1 MGQIQKFF
9 FFFSLIYSKKLTKP
23 TRMLFSAT
31 LLAAL
36 FERGTA
42 FALPAQSVQT
52 YYSPWSAWSSY
63 GRCNRGV
70 KVRTCTCVS
79 TPSACDNGKY
89 LNERVSCAV
98 PAPTMRIWSSWSSW
112 GECVNQKR
120 TRFANCLV
128 PYSQYCQG
136 TLEESMDCDPVV
148 VVTTPPPTVPAQIWS
163 SWGAWGSCNE
173 GKRIRSCSCIHPN
186 PAVCQGNLIEEQ
198 TCAEPTVAPTVVI
211 PTAIWSSW
219 SSWGSCSNGQRV
231 RTCKCINSSPA
242 ICKGTL
248 EERQMCSSPAVPTAN
263 CSGIL
268 RMSLN
273 ACLNIRALCYS
284 WWNVAHLRNA
294 QQCFGVW
301 NYTPYMTA
309 RFNNIFGSFLSQY

>member
-136 TLEESMDCDPVV
+136 TLEESMVS
-148 VVTTPPPTVPAQIWS
+148 TIFLIS
-163 SWGAWGSCNE
+163 FFH
-173 GKRIRSCSCIHPN
+173 KLFN
-186 PAVCQGNLIEEQ
+186 P
-198 TCAEPTVAPTVVI
+198 
-211 PTAIWSSW
+211 
-219 SSWGSCSNGQRV
+219 
-231 RTCKCINSSPA
+231 
-242 ICKGTL
+242 
-248 EERQMCSSPAVPTAN
+248 
-263 CSGIL
+263 
-268 RMSLN
+268 
-273 ACLNIRALCYS
+273 
-284 WWNVAHLRNA
+284 
-294 QQCFGVW
+294 
-301 NYTPYMTA
+301 
-309 RFNNIFGSFLSQY
+309 FLGL